1 MTLSSAL
8 RQKPDP
14 ENLQA
19 IFDCLNLFYPMSEGL
34 KIEFNK
40 HCFEFEMN
48 KGEYL
53 LRTGDYSHYVYFII
67 EGIVSGVANSN
78 GKAITTFISVKGEL
92 VTAIEGLYG
101 VCPATEDIK
110 VEETAL
116 LVGLHVDDL
125 EQVKRDYPEMN
136 IIMLKVMEL
145 HYKLAHHR
153 SVFFRIGTATDKY
166 DFFLNTFPDHAH
178 RIPLALIASFLN
190 IKINT
195 LKKIVGQQLPKNVE
209 LTKGGIEA
217 YMEREQPFLQKKLT
231 LLQLADQ
238 FSVRPHALSR
248 LLSFYF
254 KKNFNQFVNAY
265 RVNFVLSKLENQDCL
280 KQYSLHGLG
289 SYAGFASNSSFFTEF
304 KKSVGLSPQAYC
316 KQQNEFSLASEL
328 Q

>member
-1 MTLSSAL
+1 MSNVL
-8 RQKPDP
+8 RRKADP
-14 ENLQA
+14 KNLQA
-19 IFDCLNLFYPMSEGL
+19 IFECLDLFYPMSEGV
-34 KIEFNK
+34 KIEFDK
-40 HCFEFEMN
+40 RCFEFEMN

-53 LRTGDYSHYVYFII
+53 LRAGDYSHYVYFIM
-67 EGIVSGVANSN
+67 EGIVTGVATLN
-78 GKAITTFISVKGEL
+78 GKAITSFISVKGEL

-110 VEETAL
+110 VEESAL
-116 LVGLHVDDL
+116 LIGLHVDDL
-125 EQVKRDYPEMN
+125 DQVIRDYPEMN
-136 IIMLKVMEL
+136 IIMRKVMEL

-166 DFFLNTFPDHAH
+166 DFFLNAYPDHAP
-178 RIPLALIASFLN
+178 RIPLELTASFLN

-195 LKKIVGQQLPKNVE
+195 LKKIVSQQLSKNVE
-209 LTKGGIEA
+209 LTKGGIEI

-238 FSVRPHALSR
+238 FGVRAHTMSH

-254 KKNFNQFVNAY
+254 KKNFNQFVNTY
-265 RVNFVLSKLENQDCL
+265 RINFVLSKLENQDCL

-289 SYAGFASNSSFFTEF
+289 SDAGFASNSSFFTEF

-316 KQQNEFSLASEL
+316 KQQNEFSLMSESK
-328 Q
+328 